1 MFHFTPL
8 LGAQSESPASQSLLE
23 LDGGVKIL
31 VDVGWDEAFDAQR
44 LEAVE
49 KQVSTVSIIL
59 LTHATIEHLGAYAHC
74 CKHIPLFT
82 NIPVYATTPVV
93 NLGRT
98 LLTDLYA
105 STPHAASIIP
115 LSSVSGSPAS
125 DASPNLLFEAPTPD
139 DIASYFARINPL
151 KYSQPHQPI
160 ASPFSP
166 SLGNLTITA
175 YGAGHTLG
183 GTLWHIQHGME
194 SIVYA
199 ADWNQGRENLLPGA
213 TLLSGGQEIIEPLQ
227 RPTALICSSKG
238 AERGES
244 LLRRDRDATLVSLVR
259 ETIAQGGKVLIPTD
273 SSARMLEL
281 AFLLNETWRE
291 GLDGLHADT
300 YRTARLYMA
309 TRSAAASVRY
319 LQSMLEWVEESVRA
333 EAEAAMTKGKGQGD
347 INNPMD
353 WRFIK
358 MLERESGVQQALMRS
373 KPCVLLASDASLE
386 WGFAKQAV
394 QALASDPRNLVILTE
409 EVAAVDPLRKG
420 LGKQLWE
427 AWQTQTRNSSG
438 ASGAKIVSADGM
450 TVDFRQASTA
460 ALNLDETALYE
471 TYAARQRQLHSTLQ
485 GDNTLV
491 DPTATDVLDPQD
503 EDESSDS
510 DEEDEDVEHQGR
522 ALNLSAQLTQQSQK
536 RNKSGAG
543 ALSDAELGVNVL
555 LKGKTT
561 VHDYDVRGKRG
572 REKLFPFVAQRQRGD
587 EFGDAIKPE
596 EYLRAEERDAI
607 EGVDMRDGSAK
618 QNSETAAVGQKRKW
632 GETAGPKGRR
642 GEKQAPGNKR
652 ARTEGGKPRAPDDID
667 AAIARA
673 TGERGKRGGAPP
685 TTEEG
690 ESDEDE
696 ESDYEPDDAV
706 PSGPQKLVYESRT
719 LDLRL
724 RIAHVD
730 FSALHDLRALLMI
743 VPLMRPR
750 KLILISG
757 EESETQRLAAEFR
770 KLRYG
775 REEEGSGMEISTP
788 RVGEVVDASVDT
800 NAWTLKLSRALVK
813 RLTWQNVKGL
823 GVVALT
829 GRLGMGDVSRQNE
842 DEGDTNKKKKLKLSS
857 HGREDETASK
867 ELLRPSSSDPNAKEL
882 AIPILDLP
890 FPSTTNSSSSSLA
903 ANTISRVTQ
912 PVHVGDT
919 RLADLRALLRS
930 AGHEALFSGEGT
942 LLIDGSVVVRKSASG
957 KVEIEGVGLAQGF
970 EEVRRAVYGGL
981 ALVAGV

>member
-23 LDGGVKIL
+23 LDGGVTIL
-31 VDVGWDEAFDAQR
+31 VDVGWDEAFDVQR

-49 KQVSTVSIIL
+49 RQVSTLSIIL

-227 RPTALICSSKG
+227 RPTALICSSGG

-244 LLRRDRDATLVSLVR
+244 LPRKDRDATL
-259 ETIAQGGKVLIPTD
+259 
-273 SSARMLEL
+273 
-281 AFLLNETWRE
+281 
-291 GLDGLHADT
+291 
-300 YRTARLYMA
+300 
-309 TRSAAASVRY
+309 
-319 LQSMLEWVEESVRA
+319 SMLEWVEESVRA

-358 MLERESGVQQALMRS
+358 MLERESGVQQALTRS

-409 EVAAVDPLRKG
+409 KVAAVDPLRKG

-460 ALNLDETALYE
+460 ALNLDETAFYE

-510 DEEDEDVEHQGR
+510 DGEDEDVEHQGR

-632 GETAGPKGRR
+632 GETAGPKGRK
-642 GEKQAPGNKR
+642 GEMQAPGNKR
-652 ARTEGGKPRAPDDID
+652 ARMEGGKPRAPDDID

-743 VPLMRPR
+743 VPLIRPR

-770 KLRYG
+770 KLRHG
-775 REEEGSGMEISTP
+775 SEEEGSGMEISTP
-788 RVGEVVDASVDT
+788 RIGEVVDASVDT

-829 GRLGMGDVSRQNE
+829 GSLGMGVVSRQKE
-842 DEGDTNKKKKLKLSS
+842 DESGTNKRKKLKLSS
-857 HGREDETASK
+857 QGSEDETASK
-867 ELLRPSSSDPNAKEL
+867 ELVKSSSDTNAKEEV

-890 FPSTTNSSSSSLA
+890 FPSTTNSSASSLA
-903 ANTISRVTQ
+903 ANTISRITQ

-930 AGHEALFSGEGT
+930 SGHEALFSGEGT

-957 KVEIEGVGLAQGF
+957 KVEIEGVGLARGF
-970 EEVRRAVYGGL
+970 DEVRRAVYGGL

>member
-23 LDGGVKIL
+23 LDGGVTIL
-31 VDVGWDEAFDAQR
+31 VDVGWDEAFDVQR

-49 KQVSTVSIIL
+49 RQVSTLSIIL

-115 LSSVSGSPAS
+115 LSSVSSLPAS

-227 RPTALICSSKG
+227 RPTALICSSGG

-244 LLRRDRDATLVSLVR
+244 LPRKDRDATLVSLVR

-291 GLDGLHADT
+291 GLGGLHADT

-309 TRSAAASVRY
+309 TKSVAASVRY

-358 MLERESGVQQALMRS
+358 MLERESGVQQALTRS

-409 EVAAVDPLRKG
+409 KVAAVDPLRKG

-427 AWQTQTRNSSG
+427 AWQTQTRSSSG

-460 ALNLDETALYE
+460 ALNLDETVFYE

-510 DEEDEDVEHQGR
+510 DGEDEDVEHQGR

-561 VHDYDVRGKRG
+561 LHDYDVRGKRG

-632 GETAGPKGRR
+632 AETAGPKGRK

-652 ARTEGGKPRAPDDID
+652 ARMEGGKPRAPDDID

-706 PSGPQKLVYESRT
+706 LSGPQKLVYESRT

-724 RIAHVD
+724 RIAH
-730 FSALHDLRALLMI
+730 
-743 VPLMRPR
+743 
-750 KLILISG
+750 G

-770 KLRYG
+770 KLRHG
-775 REEEGSGMEISTP
+775 SEEEGSGMEISTP
-788 RVGEVVDASVDT
+788 RIGEVVDASVDT

-829 GRLGMGDVSRQNE
+829 GNLGMGVVSRQKE
-842 DEGDTNKKKKLKLSS
+842 DESGTNKRKKLKLSS
-857 HGREDETASK
+857 QGSEDETASK
-867 ELLRPSSSDPNAKEL
+867 ELVKSSSDTNAKEEV

-890 FPSTTNSSSSSLA
+890 FPSTTNSSASSLA
-903 ANTISRVTQ
+903 ANTISRITQ
-912 PVHVGDT
+912 PVHVGET

-930 AGHEALFSGEGT
+930 SGHEALFSGEGT

-957 KVEIEGVGLAQGF
+957 RVEIEGVGLARGF
-970 EEVRRAVYGGL
+970 DEVRRAVYGGL

>member
-31 VDVGWDEAFDAQR
+31 VDIGWDEAFDARR

-49 KQVSTVSIIL
+49 NRVSTLSIIL

-74 CKHIPLFT
+74 CKHIPLFIK
-82 NIPVYATTPVV
+82 IPVYATTPVI

-105 STPHAASIIP
+105 SSPLAASIIP
-115 LSSVSGSPAS
+115 LSSISGSPAS
-125 DASPNLLFEAPTPD
+125 DALPNLLFEAPTPD
-139 DIASYFARINPL
+139 EIASYFALINPL

-166 SLGNLTITA
+166 SLGNLTVTA

-183 GTLWHIQHGME
+183 GAIWHIQHGME

-238 AERGES
+238 VERGES
-244 LLRRDRDATLVSLVR
+244 LPRKDRDARLVSLIR

-281 AFLLNETWRE
+281 AFLLNETWR
-291 GLDGLHADT
+291 DGLGGPHADT

-309 TRSAAASVRY
+309 TKSAAASVRY

-333 EAEAAMTKGKGQGD
+333 EAEAAMTKGKGQGN

-358 MLERESGVQQALMRS
+358 MLERESRVQQALARS
-373 KPCVLLASDASLE
+373 KPCVLLASDATLE
-386 WGFAKQAV
+386 WGFARQAV

-409 EVAAVDPLRKG
+409 KVATVDPMRKG
-420 LGKQLWE
+420 MGKQLWE
-427 AWQTQTRNSSG
+427 AWQTQTGLSSA
-438 ASGAKIVSADGM
+438 ASGAKIVNADGIS
-450 TVDFRQASTA
+450 VDFRETSTA
-460 ALNLDETALYE
+460 SLNADETALYE

-510 DEEDEDVEHQGR
+510 DEEDEDAEHQGR
-522 ALNLSAQLTQQSQK
+522 ALNLSVQLTQQSQK
-536 RNKSGAG
+536 RNKAGAG

-555 LKGKTT
+555 LRSKSAVPS

-572 REKLFPFVAQRQRGD
+572 REKVFPFVAHRQRGD

-607 EGVDMRDGSAK
+607 EGVDMRDGGAK
-618 QNSETAAVGQKRKW
+618 QDGGTAAVGQKRKW
-632 GETAGPKGRR
+632 GDAAGPKGRR
-642 GEKQAPGNKR
+642 GEKLQNGHGNKR
-652 ARTEGGKPRAPDDID
+652 ARMEGGRARAPDDID

-673 TGERGKRGGAPP
+673 TGERRNGGGAPAA
-685 TTEEG
+685 TAAEE
-690 ESDEDE
+690 ESDGDE

-706 PSGPQKLVYESRT
+706 PAGPQKLVYDSRI
-719 LDLRL
+719 LELWFRV
-724 RIAHVD
+724 AHVD

-770 KLRYG
+770 KLRDG
-775 REEEGSGMEISTP
+775 QGIEANNNMEISTP
-788 RVGEVVDASVDT
+788 R
-800 NAWTLKLSRALVK
+800 
-813 RLTWQNVKGL
+813 
-823 GVVALT
+823 
-829 GRLGMGDVSRQNE
+829 
-842 DEGDTNKKKKLKLSS
+842 
-857 HGREDETASK
+857 
-867 ELLRPSSSDPNAKEL
+867 
-882 AIPILDLP
+882 
-890 FPSTTNSSSSSLA
+890 
-903 ANTISRVTQ
+903 
-912 PVHVGDT
+912 
-919 RLADLRALLRS
+919 
-930 AGHEALFSGEGT
+930 
-942 LLIDGSVVVRKSASG
+942 
-957 KVEIEGVGLAQGF
+957 
-970 EEVRRAVYGGL
+970 
-981 ALVAGV
+981 

>member
-23 LDGGVKIL
+23 LDGGVTIL
-31 VDVGWDEAFDAQR
+31 VDVGWDEAFDVQR

-49 KQVSTVSIIL
+49 RQVSTLSIIL

-115 LSSVSGSPAS
+115 LSSVSSLPAS

-227 RPTALICSSKG
+227 RPTALICSSGG

-244 LLRRDRDATLVSLVR
+244 LPRKDRDATLVSLVR

-291 GLDGLHADT
+291 GLGGLHADT

-309 TRSAAASVRY
+309 TKSVAASVRY

-358 MLERESGVQQALMRS
+358 MLERESGVQQALTRS

-409 EVAAVDPLRKG
+409 KVAAVDPLRKG

-427 AWQTQTRNSSG
+427 AWQTQTRSSSG

-460 ALNLDETALYE
+460 ALNLDETVFYE

-510 DEEDEDVEHQGR
+510 DGEDEDVEHQGR

-561 VHDYDVRGKRG
+561 LHDYDVRGKRG

-632 GETAGPKGRR
+632 AETAGPKGRK

-652 ARTEGGKPRAPDDID
+652 ARMEGGKPRAPDDID

-706 PSGPQKLVYESRT
+706 LSGPQKLVYESRT

-743 VPLMRPR
+743 
-750 KLILISG
+750 G

-770 KLRYG
+770 KLRHG
-775 REEEGSGMEISTP
+775 SEEEGSGMEISTP
-788 RVGEVVDASVDT
+788 RIGEVVDASVDT

-829 GRLGMGDVSRQNE
+829 GNLGMGVVSRQKE
-842 DEGDTNKKKKLKLSS
+842 DESGTNKRKKLKLSS
-857 HGREDETASK
+857 QGSEDETASK
-867 ELLRPSSSDPNAKEL
+867 ELVKSSSDTNAKEEV

-890 FPSTTNSSSSSLA
+890 FPSTTNSSASSLA
-903 ANTISRVTQ
+903 ANTISRITQ
-912 PVHVGDT
+912 PVHVGET

-930 AGHEALFSGEGT
+930 SGHEALFSGEGT

-957 KVEIEGVGLAQGF
+957 RVEIEGVGLARGF
-970 EEVRRAVYGGL
+970 DEVRRAVYGGL

>member
-49 KQVSTVSIIL
+49 EQVSTLSIIL

-105 STPHAASIIP
+105 SSPHAASIIP

-183 GTLWHIQHGME
+183 GTIWHIQHGME

-238 AERGES
+238 AARGES
-244 LLRRDRDATLVSLVR
+244 LPRKDRDATLVSLVR

-291 GLDGLHADT
+291 GLGGLHADT

-353 WRFIK
+353 WKFIK
-358 MLERESGVQQALMRS
+358 MLERESGVQQALARS

-409 EVAAVDPLRKG
+409 KVAAVDPLRKG

-427 AWQTQTRNSSG
+427 AWQTRTKSG
-438 ASGAKIVSADGM
+438 AGGAKIVNTDGM

-460 ALNLDETALYE
+460 TLNSDETALYE

-485 GDNTLV
+485 GDNSLV

-522 ALNLSAQLTQQSQK
+522 ALNLSAQLTQQSQRRSK
-536 RNKSGAG
+536 TGVG

-572 REKLFPFVAQRQRGD
+572 REKLFPFIAQRQRGD

-596 EYLRAEERDAI
+596 GYLRAEERDAV

-632 GETAGPKGRR
+632 GETAGPKGRK

-652 ARTEGGKPRAPDDID
+652 ARMESGKPRAPDDID

-673 TGERGKRGGAPP
+673 TGERGKRGGAAP
-685 TTEEG
+685 TTEEA

-706 PSGPQKLVYESRT
+706 PSGPQKQVYESRA

-757 EESETQRLAAEFR
+757 EESETQRLAAEFQ
-770 KLRYG
+770 KLLHG
-775 REEEGSGMEISTP
+775 REEEGSAMEISTP

-829 GRLGMGDVSRQNE
+829 GRLGMGVATRQKE
-842 DEGDTNKKKKLKLSS
+842 DEDATVKKKRLKMSA
-857 HGREDETASK
+857 HGSEDETASK
-867 ELLRPSSSDPNAKEL
+867 ELLGSSDPNAKEEV

-890 FPSTTNSSSSSLA
+890 FPSTTTGGSSSTSLA
-903 ANTISRVTQ
+903 ANTISRITQ

-957 KVEIEGVGLAQGF
+957 RVDIEGVGLARGF
-970 EEVRRAVYGGL
+970 DEVRRAVYGGL